1 MAGGVRQYY
10 WIIDLVAIF
19 FVAFFLAKVTG
30 VYLGRALEIQRSVGL
45 VKGGAAAPVAPP
57 KSELADYKVIV
68 DRNIFDMNPAGAA
81 EGEAGAEQ
89 PGEGEANQVPTG
101 EAVQTSL
108 DVKVAGVLV
117 VGDGRDARSSATI
130 LGGGAAPA
138 PAAGKGGAAKGGGGG
153 GGAKVYSVGSE
164 ESFAPNTKL
173 TRVQPDRIEF
183 VNNGRLEFAE
193 VMTNKGI
200 DIFGPPQREPVAA
213 AAEPS
218 KEAPKKDSLVKSEQ
232 PGKFTVD
239 QREIDEAMQN
249 LDKLYTEIRAVP
261 NFAGGKV
268 SGMKILSVKNG
279 SIFAKLGMR
288 RGDVLQK
295 INGMELD
302 VKKGFEIFNQLKDQK
317 QITLDLIRQ
326 GQPTTL
332 DYEIR

>member
-30 VYLGRALEIQRSVGL
+30 VYLGRALEVQRTVGL
-45 VKGGAAAPVAPP
+45 VKGGAAAPAPLP
-57 KSELADYKVIV
+57 KSELADYRVIV
-68 DRNIFDMNPAGAA
+68 ERNIFDMNPAGPA

-89 PGEGEANQVPTG
+89 AGEGEANQVPTG

-130 LGGGAAPA
+130 LGGGAPA
-138 PAAGKGGAAKGGGGG
+138 PAAGAKGGAAKGGGGG
-153 GGAKVYSVGSE
+153 GAKVYAVGGE
-164 ESFAPNTKL
+164 ESFAPSTKL

-193 VMTNKGI
+193 VMSNKGI

-213 AAEPS
+213 AATEPS
-218 KEAPKKDSLVKSEQ
+218 KEAPKKDSLVKSDQ

-239 QREIDEAMQN
+239 QREIDDAMQN

-261 NFAGGKV
+261 NFSGGKV

-317 QITLDLIRQ
+317 TITLDLIRQ